1 MSWREV
7 PTTIRPQVI
16 QILKDILKLNFKR
29 KYILEFADTLLK
41 KPKKIAK
48 KPKKIAKKPIK
59 KIAKKPIKKIANN
72 NLKNDEKSDY
82 FFI

>member
-1 MSWREV
+1 M
-7 PTTIRPQVI
+7 
-16 QILKDILKLNFKR
+16 KN
-29 KYILEFADTLLK
+29 YI
-41 KPKKIAK
+41 
-48 KPKKIAKKPIK
+48 